1 MDIETL
7 KKKIILEYKNVTLGD
22 AYTLPEEDYADT
34 SYWYFDKRRTDLN
47 LTEEEWVKQELYLLE
62 TGNWFIEDFEE
73 AVNAIK
79 EKRKMNNRYSNPF
92 EIPVSYLN
100 NYHTGFSFLKPQGF
114 LFYTPAIMSSV
125 LKDTEV
131 LSSPSFLSWFYRL
144 RSSNTFEEISKL
156 LNCFTKAQI
165 EVLKDFLLFISTLSR
180 EMKEGK
186 EGVYKCLNNISLLGL

>member
-1 MDIETL
+1 MNIDTL
-7 KKKIILEYKNVTLGD
+7 KNQIELEFKNVTLGD

-47 LTEEEWVKQELYLLE
+47 LTEEEWVKQELHLLE
-62 TGNWFIEDFEE
+62 TGSWFREDFKE

-79 EKRKMNNRYSNPF
+79 EKRKMNNRYVNPF

-144 RSSNTFEEISKL
+144 RWSNTFEAISKL

-165 EVLKDFLLFISTLSR
+165 EVLKDFLLFISNLSL
-180 EMKEGK
+180 EMKERVG
-186 EGVYKCLNNISLLGL
+186 ECLNNISLLGF

>member
-1 MDIETL
+1 MNIDTL
-7 KKKIILEYKNVTLGD
+7 KNQIEFEFKNVTLGD

-34 SYWYFDKRRTDLN
+34 SYWYFDKRRTNLN
-47 LTEEEWVKQELYLLE
+47 LTEEEWVKQELFLLE
-62 TGNWFIEDFEE
+62 TGNWFREDFKE

-92 EIPVSYLN
+92 EIPVSYLD
-100 NYHTGFSFLKPQGF
+100 NYHTGFGFLKPQGF

-131 LSSPSFLSWFYRL
+131 LSSPSFFSWFYRL
-144 RSSNTFEEISKL
+144 RSLNTFEEISKL

-165 EVLKDFLLFISTLSR
+165 EVLKDFLLFTSNLSL
-180 EMKEGK
+180 EMKEGVD
-186 EGVYKCLNNISLLGL
+186 ECLNNISLLGF

>member
-1 MDIETL
+1 MNIDTL
-7 KKKIILEYKNVTLGD
+7 KNQIEFEFKNVTLGN

-47 LTEEEWVKQELYLLE
+47 LTEEEWVKQELFLLE
-62 TGNWFIEDFEE
+62 TGNWFREDFKE

-79 EKRKMNNRYSNPF
+79 EKRKMNNRYNNPF
-92 EIPVSYLN
+92 EIPVSYLD
-100 NYHTGFSFLKPQGF
+100 NYHTGFGFLEPQGF

-131 LSSPSFLSWFYRL
+131 LSSLSFFSWFYRL
-144 RSSNTFEEISKL
+144 RSLNTFEEISKL

-165 EVLKDFLLFISTLSR
+165 EVLKDFLLFISTLSL
-180 EMKEGK
+180 EMKEGVD
-186 EGVYKCLNNISLLGL
+186 ECLNNISLLGF

>member
-1 MDIETL
+1 MNIDTL
-7 KKKIILEYKNVTLGD
+7 KNQIEFEFKNVTLGD

-34 SYWYFDKRRTDLN
+34 SYWYFDKRRTNLN
-47 LTEEEWVKQELYLLE
+47 LTEEEWVKQELFLLE
-62 TGNWFIEDFEE
+62 TGNWFREDFKE

-92 EIPVSYLN
+92 EIPVSYLD
-100 NYHTGFSFLKPQGF
+100 NYYTGFSFLEPQGF

-131 LSSPSFLSWFYRL
+131 LSSPCFSYWFYRL
-144 RSSNTFEEISKL
+144 KRSNTFEEISKL

-165 EVLKDFLLFISTLSR
+165 EVLKDFLLFISILSL
-180 EMKEGK
+180 EMKERVG
-186 EGVYKCLNNISLLGL
+186 ECLNNISLLGF

>member
-7 KKKIILEYKNVTLGD
+7 KKQIVLEYKNVTLGD

-47 LTEEEWVKQELYLLE
+47 LTEEEWIRQELHLLE
-62 TGNWFIEDFEE
+62 TGSWFREDFEE

-79 EKRKMNNRYSNPF
+79 EKRKMNNRYVNPF

-114 LFYTPAIMSSV
+114 LFYTSAIMNCV

-131 LSSPSFLSWFYRL
+131 LSSNSFSSWLFRI
-144 RSSNTFEEISKL
+144 SESDTFEKISKL
-156 LNCFTKAQI
+156 LNFFTKAQI
-165 EVLKDFLLFISTLSR
+165 EVLKDFFLFIADIFV
-180 EMKEGK
+180 EKKER
-186 EGVYKCLNNISLLGL
+186 VDKCLNNIRLFRF

>member
-1 MDIETL
+1 MNIDTL
-7 KKKIILEYKNVTLGD
+7 KNQIELEFKNVTLGD

-62 TGNWFIEDFEE
+62 TGNWFREDFNE

-79 EKRKMNNRYSNPF
+79 EKRKMNNRYFNPF
-92 EIPVSYLN
+92 EIPVSYLD
-100 NYHTGFSFLKPQGF
+100 NYYTGFSFLEPQGF

-131 LSSPSFLSWFYRL
+131 LSSPGFLSWFYRL

-165 EVLKDFLLFISTLSR
+165 EVLKDFLLFISTLSL
-180 EMKEGK
+180 EMKERVG
-186 EGVYKCLNNISLLGL
+186 ECLNNISLLGF

>member
-1 MDIETL
+1 MNIENL
-7 KKKIILEYKNVTLGD
+7 KKRIELEFKNVTLGN

-47 LTEEEWVKQELYLLE
+47 LTEEEWIKQELRLLE
-62 TGNWFIEDFEE
+62 TGSWFREDFEE

-92 EIPVSYLN
+92 EIPVLYLN

-114 LFYTPAIMSSV
+114 LFYTPAIMSCV

-131 LSSPSFLSWFYRL
+131 LSSNSFLSWFYRL
-144 RSSNTFEEISKL
+144 RESNSFEVISKL

-165 EVLKDFLLFISTLSR
+165 EVLKDFLLFISNISL
-180 EMKEGK
+180 EKKES
-186 EGVYKCLNNISLLGL
+186 VDKCLNNIRLLGF

>member
-1 MDIETL
+1 MNIDTL
-7 KKKIILEYKNVTLGD
+7 KNQIEFEFKNVTLGD

-34 SYWYFDKRRTDLN
+34 SYWYFDKRRTNLN
-47 LTEEEWVKQELYLLE
+47 LTEEEWVKQELFLLE
-62 TGNWFIEDFEE
+62 TGNWFREDFKE

-92 EIPVSYLN
+92 EISVPYLN
-100 NYHTGFSFLKPQGF
+100 NYHTGFGFLEPQGF

-125 LKDTEV
+125 LKDTEF

-144 RSSNTFEEISKL
+144 RSLNTFEEISKL
-156 LNCFTKAQI
+156 LSCFTKAQI
-165 EVLKDFLLFISTLSR
+165 EVLKDFLLFTSNLSI

-186 EGVYKCLNNISLLGL
+186 EEVDKCLNNISLLGF

>member
-7 KKKIILEYKNVTLGD
+7 KNQIELEFKNVTLRD

-34 SYWYFDKRRTDLN
+34 SYWYFDKRRTNLN
-47 LTEEEWVKQELYLLE
+47 LTEEEWVKQELFLLE
-62 TGNWFIEDFEE
+62 TGNWFREDFKE

-79 EKRKMNNRYSNPF
+79 EKRKMNNRYFNPF

-131 LSSPSFLSWFYRL
+131 LSSPCFLSWFYRL
-144 RSSNTFEEISKL
+144 RRSNTFEEISKL

-165 EVLKDFLLFISTLSR
+165 EVLKDFLLFISTLSL

-186 EGVYKCLNNISLLGL
+186 EGVDKCLNNISLLGS

>member
-1 MDIETL
+1 MNIDTL
-7 KKKIILEYKNVTLGD
+7 KNQIEFEFKNVTLGD

-47 LTEEEWVKQELYLLE
+47 LTEEEWIKQELYLLE
-62 TGNWFIEDFEE
+62 TGNWFRDEFNE

-79 EKRKMNNRYSNPF
+79 EKRKMNNRYFNPF
-92 EIPVSYLN
+92 EIPVSYLD
-100 NYHTGFSFLKPQGF
+100 NYYTGFSFLEPQGF

-131 LSSPSFLSWFYRL
+131 LSSPSFSYWFYRL
-144 RSSNTFEEISKL
+144 RRSNTFEEISQL

-165 EVLKDFLLFISTLSR
+165 EVLKDFLLFISNISL
-180 EMKEGK
+180 EKKES
-186 EGVYKCLNNISLLGL
+186 VDKCLNNMKLFGF